1 MNTNIK
7 TLVSLHADA
16 RANGLAIRTCNA
28 EIAAEVVEAQLACKA
43 KKNHKDVTD
52 AVYAALR
59 SGFGVPAKAT
69 IADLRKLA
77 SAAKDADKANG
88 ESVKANKAG
97 KALAKRQEAALLFIR
112 AYNALAQAIS
122 RARKEAGLTPT
133 KAATEADSGDDS
145 GDGKDVRAADGA
157 DATPESVAA
166 GLASLPASL
175 LAEAVAMLP
184 ASHKSA
190 IAMAIDA

>member
-7 TLVSLHADA
+7 TLISLHSDA
-16 RANGLAIRTCNA
+16 RANGLAIRACNA
-28 EIAAEVVEAQLACKA
+28 EIAADVVAAQKACKA
-43 KKNHKDVTD
+43 KKDHKKITD
-52 AVYAALR
+52 SVYSALR
-59 SGFGVPAKAT
+59 AGFGVPAKST

-77 SAAKDADKANG
+77 SAAKDADKANS

-97 KALAKRQEAALLFIR
+97 KALAKRQENALLFMR

-122 RARKEAGLTPT
+122 RARKDAGLTVAKVAT
-133 KAATEADSGDDS
+133 DAAEADSGDDK
-145 GDGKDVRAADGA
+145 GMRAADAG
-157 DATPESVAA
+157 DATPESIAK

-184 ASHKSA
+184 ASHQSA

>member
-1 MNTNIK
+1 MNTNVK
-7 TLVSLHADA
+7 NLVSLHADA
-16 RANGLAIRTCNA
+16 RANGLAIRACNA
-28 EIAAEVVEAQLACKA
+28 SIAADVVAAQQACTA
-43 KKNHKDVTD
+43 KKDHKGVTD
-52 AVYAALR
+52 AVYSALR
-59 SGFGVPAKAT
+59 AGFGVPAKST

-77 SAAKDADKANG
+77 SAARDTDKANS

-97 KALAKRQEAALLFIR
+97 KALAKRQENALLFMR

-122 RARKEAGLTPT
+122 RARKDAGLTAPS
-133 KAATEADSGDDS
+133 AATEGTEADSGDDT
-145 GDGKDVRAADGA
+145 DMRATDAA
-157 DATPESVAA
+157 DATPESIAK

-190 IAMAIDA
+190 IALAIDA